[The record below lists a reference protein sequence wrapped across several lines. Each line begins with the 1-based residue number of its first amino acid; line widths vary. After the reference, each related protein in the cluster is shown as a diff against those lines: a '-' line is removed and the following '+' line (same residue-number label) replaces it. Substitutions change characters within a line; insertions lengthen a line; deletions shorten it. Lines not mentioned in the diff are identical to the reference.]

1 MVLKC
6 VLEFSSYPVP
16 IKELIF
22 RGINVGQ
29 FDLNRVKNKNKQRFN
44 IFVYYLSWKLYNMM
58 RSMCNTVVYKHHN
71 NTIRLTIQNKAAL
84 TTCVYR

>member
-6 VLEFSSYPVP
+6 ALEFSSYPVP

-44 IFVYYLSWKLYNMM
+44 IFVYYLLE
-58 RSMCNTVVYKHHN
+58 TV
-71 NTIRLTIQNKAAL
+71 
-84 TTCVYR
+84 